1 MNKSNKLISLIFILI
16 TGCYDPFD
24 LTRNDIISDEMVFDN
39 PTLADAFLFDLYDR
53 AQFHIKSGNGNL
65 NMGLISSF
73 GGESRNYGV
82 SWQTPYTQVLDVD
95 YNENGLIGKVL
106 DYYDYSLIRE
116 CNQMIT
122 KLPQSENLSQS
133 FINTRVSEARFIR
146 SHAYFEMAKRF
157 GGVPLVTDVIP
168 VQGSYDEVYKERN
181 SEKEIYDFISNEMDE
196 ISNLLPSQSGDEGRI
211 TKWVA
216 LSLKSRA
223 MLYAA
228 SIANFGNEQLD
239 GLLGFPSEEA
249 QLYYKKSLDASREII
264 QSGVFALYNEEEK
277 YGVTCHHM
285 SQTVDTGPIISTKS
299 FPIFESDSVAS
310 LLTRTY
316 DFQLTLFYE
325 IMNKILNDEENHCI
339 YIDTDSVFYS
349 ATPLVKKR
357 FPNMDIN
364 DEDKMSKAILEIADE
379 VQDYLNK
386 SYDYF
391 ANKFL
396 SIDDHVFDIKQEV
409 IAKTGLFITK
419 KRYGLKIIN
428 DAGRKVNKIHVKGL
442 DTIRSNFA
450 LAMKKLL
457 SKVLEDILANVPKD
471 KIDER
476 IMKFKRNMTMLH
488 YDVMANPIGV
498 KGIGKYEV
506 KDTDSPFSTFRKG
519 APVHVKAAINYN
531 SLLEYWYEGRK
542 YEKITN
548 STKIKWVYLKDNEFG
563 FDTIGY
569 KGYED
574 PPQILNL
581 IKEKIDHSRMFEQAM
596 SKKIGMFYEAMKWG
610 DVVDKQASI
619 ERFF

>member
-65 NMGLISSF
+65 NMGLISSY

-82 SWQTPYTQVLDVD
+82 SWQIPYTQVLDVD
-95 YNENGLIGKVL
+95 YNENGLIGKFL

-196 ISNLLPSQSGDEGRI
+196 ISNLLPTQSGDEGRI

-264 QSGVFALYNEEEK
+264 QSGVFALYNEEPNPVENFNNLFIDENGNSEIIFSEK
-277 YGVTCHHM
+277 YDYDAGKSHQWDALAQPAGFGFNW
-285 SQTVDTGPIISTKS
+285 SSNYTVYLETLEQFDFIDGKSGKMDRSIFDDSTPIDPNIFFEQRDPRMRASIFYPGSSFKDGTVFFHRSMAGNKAGWPKNGPSKLTGSLATGLLIRKRTNPSTPDASRSSTDYIIYR
-299 FPIFESDSVAS
+299 
-310 LLTRTY
+310 LG
-316 DFQLTLFYE
+316 E
-325 IMNKILNDEENHCI
+325 I
-339 YIDTDSVFYS
+339 
-349 ATPLVKKR
+349 
-357 FPNMDIN
+357 
-364 DEDKMSKAILEIADE
+364 
-379 VQDYLNK
+379 YLNYVEAAYYLGDPNGDMVNVMNEIRNRAGMP
-386 SYDYF
+386 S
-391 ANKFL
+391 L
-396 SIDDHVFDIKQEV
+396 SNIDITESKIRQERRCELAFEDHVFWDLRRWR
-409 IAKTGLFITK
+409 IA
-419 KRYGLKIIN
+419 
-428 DAGRKVNKIHVKGL
+428 VEEL
-442 DTIRSNFA
+442 D
-450 LAMKKLL
+450 
-457 SKVLEDILANVPKD
+457 NV
-471 KIDER
+471 R
-476 IMKFKRNMTMLH
+476 RHRLH
-488 YDVMANPIGV
+488 YRYNANDNTYTMEMA
-498 KGIGKYEV
+498 
-506 KDTDSPFSTFRKG
+506 D
-519 APVHVKAAINYN
+519 
-531 SLLEYWYEGRK
+531 
-542 YEKITN
+542 
-548 STKIKWVYLKDNEFG
+548 
-563 FDTIGY
+563 
-569 KGYED
+569 
-574 PPQILNL
+574 
-581 IKEKIDHSRMFEQAM
+581 
-596 SKKIGMFYEAMKWG
+596 G
-610 DVVDKQASI
+610 DVGGI
-619 ERFF
+619 RLHPERNYYYALGLNRLADNPKLVENPGY

>member
-264 QSGVFALYNEEEK
+264 QSGVFALYNEEPDPVENFNNLFIDENGNPEIIFSEK
-277 YGVTCHHM
+277 YDYDAGKSHQWDALAQPAGFGFNW
-285 SQTVDTGPIISTKS
+285 SSNYTVYLETLEQFDFIDGKSGKMDRSIFDDSTPIDPNIFFEQRDPRMRASIFYPGSSFKGGTVFFHRSMAGNKAGWPKNGPSKLTGSLATGLLIRKRTNPSTPDASRSSTDYIIYR
-299 FPIFESDSVAS
+299 
-310 LLTRTY
+310 LG
-316 DFQLTLFYE
+316 E
-325 IMNKILNDEENHCI
+325 I
-339 YIDTDSVFYS
+339 
-349 ATPLVKKR
+349 
-357 FPNMDIN
+357 
-364 DEDKMSKAILEIADE
+364 
-379 VQDYLNK
+379 YLNYVEAAYYLGDPNGDMVNVMNEIRNRAGMP
-386 SYDYF
+386 S
-391 ANKFL
+391 L
-396 SIDDHVFDIKQEV
+396 SNIDITESKIRQERRCELAFEDHVFWDLRRWR
-409 IAKTGLFITK
+409 IA
-419 KRYGLKIIN
+419 
-428 DAGRKVNKIHVKGL
+428 VEEL
-442 DTIRSNFA
+442 D
-450 LAMKKLL
+450 
-457 SKVLEDILANVPKD
+457 NV
-471 KIDER
+471 R
-476 IMKFKRNMTMLH
+476 RHRLH
-488 YDVMANPIGV
+488 YRYNANNNTYTMEMA
-498 KGIGKYEV
+498 
-506 KDTDSPFSTFRKG
+506 D
-519 APVHVKAAINYN
+519 
-531 SLLEYWYEGRK
+531 
-542 YEKITN
+542 
-548 STKIKWVYLKDNEFG
+548 
-563 FDTIGY
+563 
-569 KGYED
+569 
-574 PPQILNL
+574 
-581 IKEKIDHSRMFEQAM
+581 
-596 SKKIGMFYEAMKWG
+596 G
-610 DVVDKQASI
+610 DVGGI
-619 ERFF
+619 RLHPERNYYYALGLNRLADNPKLVENPGY

>member
-239 GLLGFPSEEA
+239 GLLGFPSEQA

-264 QSGVFALYNEEEK
+264 QSGVFALYNEKPDPVENFNNLFIDENGNPEIIFSEK
-277 YGVTCHHM
+277 YDYDAGKSHQWDALAQPAGFGFNW
-285 SQTVDTGPIISTKS
+285 SSNYTVYLETLEQFDFIDGKSGKMDRSIFDDSTPIDPNIFFEQRDPRMRASIFYPGSSFKGGTVFFHRSMAGNKAGWPKNGPSKLTGSLATGLLIRKRTNPSTPDASRSSTDYIIYR
-299 FPIFESDSVAS
+299 
-310 LLTRTY
+310 LG
-316 DFQLTLFYE
+316 E
-325 IMNKILNDEENHCI
+325 I
-339 YIDTDSVFYS
+339 
-349 ATPLVKKR
+349 
-357 FPNMDIN
+357 
-364 DEDKMSKAILEIADE
+364 
-379 VQDYLNK
+379 YLNYVEAAYYLGDPNGDMVNVMNEIRNRAGMP
-386 SYDYF
+386 S
-391 ANKFL
+391 L
-396 SIDDHVFDIKQEV
+396 SNIDITESKIRQERRCELAFEDHVFWDLRRWR
-409 IAKTGLFITK
+409 IA
-419 KRYGLKIIN
+419 
-428 DAGRKVNKIHVKGL
+428 VEEL
-442 DTIRSNFA
+442 D
-450 LAMKKLL
+450 
-457 SKVLEDILANVPKD
+457 NV
-471 KIDER
+471 R
-476 IMKFKRNMTMLH
+476 RHRLH
-488 YDVMANPIGV
+488 YRYNANDNTYTMEMA
-498 KGIGKYEV
+498 
-506 KDTDSPFSTFRKG
+506 D
-519 APVHVKAAINYN
+519 
-531 SLLEYWYEGRK
+531 
-542 YEKITN
+542 
-548 STKIKWVYLKDNEFG
+548 
-563 FDTIGY
+563 
-569 KGYED
+569 
-574 PPQILNL
+574 
-581 IKEKIDHSRMFEQAM
+581 
-596 SKKIGMFYEAMKWG
+596 G
-610 DVVDKQASI
+610 DVGGI
-619 ERFF
+619 RLHPERNYYYALGLNRLADNPKLVENPGY

>member
-264 QSGVFALYNEEEK
+264 QSGVFALYNEEPDPVENFNNLFIDENGNSEVIFSEK
-277 YGVTCHHM
+277 YDYEAGKSHQWDALAQPAGFGFNW
-285 SQTVDTGPIISTKS
+285 SSNYTVYLETLEQFDFIDGKSGKMDRSIFDDSTPIDPNIFFEQRDPRMRASIFYPGSSFKGGTVFFHRSMAGNKAGWPKNGPSKLTGSLATGLLIRKRTNPSTPDASRSSTDYIIYR
-299 FPIFESDSVAS
+299 
-310 LLTRTY
+310 LG
-316 DFQLTLFYE
+316 E
-325 IMNKILNDEENHCI
+325 I
-339 YIDTDSVFYS
+339 
-349 ATPLVKKR
+349 
-357 FPNMDIN
+357 
-364 DEDKMSKAILEIADE
+364 
-379 VQDYLNK
+379 YLNYVEAAYYLGDPNGDMVNVMNEIRNRAGMP
-386 SYDYF
+386 S
-391 ANKFL
+391 L
-396 SIDDHVFDIKQEV
+396 SNIDITESKIRQERRCELAFEDHVFWDLRRWR
-409 IAKTGLFITK
+409 IA
-419 KRYGLKIIN
+419 
-428 DAGRKVNKIHVKGL
+428 VEEL
-442 DTIRSNFA
+442 D
-450 LAMKKLL
+450 
-457 SKVLEDILANVPKD
+457 NV
-471 KIDER
+471 R
-476 IMKFKRNMTMLH
+476 RHRLH
-488 YDVMANPIGV
+488 YRYNANDNTYTMEMA
-498 KGIGKYEV
+498 
-506 KDTDSPFSTFRKG
+506 D
-519 APVHVKAAINYN
+519 
-531 SLLEYWYEGRK
+531 
-542 YEKITN
+542 
-548 STKIKWVYLKDNEFG
+548 
-563 FDTIGY
+563 
-569 KGYED
+569 
-574 PPQILNL
+574 
-581 IKEKIDHSRMFEQAM
+581 
-596 SKKIGMFYEAMKWG
+596 G
-610 DVVDKQASI
+610 DVGGI
-619 ERFF
+619 RLHPERNYYYALGLNRLADNPKLVENPGY

>member
-264 QSGVFALYNEEEK
+264 QSGVFALYNEEPDPVENFNNLFIDENGNPEIIFSEK
-277 YGVTCHHM
+277 YDYDAGKSHQWDALAQPAGFGFNWSSNYAVYLETLEQFDFIDGKSGKM
-285 SQTVDTGPIISTKS
+285 DRSIFDDSTPIDPNIFFEQRDPRMRASIFYPGSSFKGGTVFFHRSMAGNKAGWPKNGPSKLTGSLATGLLIRKRTNPSTPDASRSSTDYIIYR
-299 FPIFESDSVAS
+299 
-310 LLTRTY
+310 LG
-316 DFQLTLFYE
+316 E
-325 IMNKILNDEENHCI
+325 I
-339 YIDTDSVFYS
+339 
-349 ATPLVKKR
+349 
-357 FPNMDIN
+357 
-364 DEDKMSKAILEIADE
+364 
-379 VQDYLNK
+379 YLNYVEAAYYLGDPNGDMVNVMNEIRNRAGMP
-386 SYDYF
+386 S
-391 ANKFL
+391 L
-396 SIDDHVFDIKQEV
+396 SNIDITESKIRQERRCELAFEDHVFWDLRRWR
-409 IAKTGLFITK
+409 IA
-419 KRYGLKIIN
+419 
-428 DAGRKVNKIHVKGL
+428 VEEL
-442 DTIRSNFA
+442 D
-450 LAMKKLL
+450 
-457 SKVLEDILANVPKD
+457 NV
-471 KIDER
+471 R
-476 IMKFKRNMTMLH
+476 RHRLH
-488 YDVMANPIGV
+488 YRYNANDNTYTMEMA
-498 KGIGKYEV
+498 
-506 KDTDSPFSTFRKG
+506 D
-519 APVHVKAAINYN
+519 
-531 SLLEYWYEGRK
+531 
-542 YEKITN
+542 
-548 STKIKWVYLKDNEFG
+548 
-563 FDTIGY
+563 
-569 KGYED
+569 
-574 PPQILNL
+574 
-581 IKEKIDHSRMFEQAM
+581 
-596 SKKIGMFYEAMKWG
+596 G
-610 DVVDKQASI
+610 DVGGI
-619 ERFF
+619 RLHPERNYYYALGLNRLADNPKLVENPGY